1 MFVVIFFESQ
11 VWNPQRDRNAT
22 NCVVQK
28 LILKRVP
35 VQNLVLHAQ
44 VPRSKHRKHRYR
56 QPWGKYLIT
65 HHSEH
70 SEPIDGKHH
79 KQRAPFCALAKQCG
93 TW

>member
-22 NCVVQK
+22 NCVIQK
-28 LILKRVP
+28 LILERVA
-35 VQNLVLHAQ
+35 VQYLMLHAE
-44 VPRSKHRKHRYR
+44 VPSTKDPKHWNC
-56 QPWGKYLIT
+56 QPWGKYLIA

-70 SEPIDGKHH
+70 SQPVHGKHH
-79 KQRAPFCALAKQCG
+79 KQRAPFCSLAKQCA